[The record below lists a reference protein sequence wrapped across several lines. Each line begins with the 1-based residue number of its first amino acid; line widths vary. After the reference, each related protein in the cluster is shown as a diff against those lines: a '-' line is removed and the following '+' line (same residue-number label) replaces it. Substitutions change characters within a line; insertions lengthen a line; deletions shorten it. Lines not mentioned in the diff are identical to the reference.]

1 MELTPTRQRRVALLA
16 CLAACVWPYWA
27 SAAGAADISGTW
39 LTDDGASKVDV
50 VIAKAADGSSQ
61 LSGKVVWLKEP
72 TRDGK
77 PLTDLKNE
85 DVALRGRPIMGL
97 PILSGFKPGADGHWI
112 DGTVYAPRA
121 GKAYPADLSLAADGR
136 LQLKVNAGL
145 LSKTDYW
152 TR

>member
-1 MELTPTRQRRVALLA
+1 
-16 CLAACVWPYWA
+16 VWPYWA

-61 LSGKVVWLKEP
+61 LSGKVVWLKDP

-85 DVALRGRPIMGL
+85 DAALRGRPIMGL
-97 PILSGFKPGADGHWI
+97 PILTGFKSGADGHWV
-112 DGTVYAPRA
+112 GGMVYAPRA
-121 GKAYPADLSLAADGR
+121 GKSYPAELSLATDGR